1 MPRQFT
7 STGNSTF
14 RSLCVRF
21 STVGV
26 IAATMAGQ
34 PNNSWNM
41 SDSDD
46 DLALE
51 LSCDFYSFIV
61 YTLIMGTLI
70 VGGVGGNSLAF
81 VVFWKDSI
89 KTTASFLFQSLALV
103 DTALLLLVTPIYPID
118 MFVSYTGWLR
128 GYSRI
133 RPYILVYIYPVSWIA
148 QTASIWVVV
157 LLAVNRY
164 IAVCFPLKALRWC
177 TISKVRKQLAV
188 VLLFAVLYNLIR
200 FAENRAIYKTNDNG
214 TKYTIYIAYTKLGD
228 ETLYHILYNNVM
240 YLIFLL
246 GLPISTLTVLNIR
259 LMKALKTSRRN
270 RMEMLSRRQQHD
282 NHVTFVLIV
291 IIIVFIICQLPA
303 FVNQV
308 MWNFAPYEAIECGHY
323 QFYLRH
329 VANTLVVLNSAV
341 NFVIYAVFNKRFR
354 HVLAQTVHGSACR
367 KSADDG
373 AVRPEDVPR

>member
-1 MPRQFT
+1 
-7 STGNSTF
+7 
-14 RSLCVRF
+14 
-21 STVGV
+21 
-26 IAATMAGQ
+26 MAGQ
-34 PNNSWNM
+34 PNNSWNI

-46 DLALE
+46 DLALQR
-51 LSCDFYSFIV
+51 SCRFYSFIFYAV
-61 YTLIMGTLI
+61 IMGTLI
-70 VGGVGGNSLAF
+70 IGGVGGNSLAF

-103 DTALLLLVTPIYPID
+103 DTTLLLLVTPLYTIEE
-118 MFVSYTGWLR
+118 FVDYTGWLT
-128 GYSRI
+128 GYHRI
-133 RPYILVYIYPVSWIA
+133 RPYVFVYLFPVLWIA
-148 QTASIWVVV
+148 QTASIWVVM

-177 TISKVRKQLAV
+177 TISKVKKQLAF
-188 VLLFAVLYNLIR
+188 VLLFAVLYNLIH
-200 FAENRAIYKTNDNG
+200 FAENRVIYKTNDNG
-214 TKYTIYIAYTKLGD
+214 TTYETGVAQTKLGRR
-228 ETLYHILYNNVM
+228 TLYYILYTNVM

-246 GLPISTLTVLNIR
+246 GLPISILTVLNIR

-282 NHVTFVLIV
+282 NHVTFVLVV

-308 MWNFAPYEAIECGHY
+308 MWNFAPDEARACGHY

-354 HVLAQTVHGSACR
+354 HVLAQTVYGSACR